1 MAFQRRDSMVSADYR
16 RQSPRRRDT
25 PAQFLKPSF
34 KNQLAGKRVR
44 DSAAFLRI
52 NGSMI
57 KAAFAHTIVQIGDLG
72 AESGSGLAY
81 VMSARDPRREQGELI
96 FWI

>member
-34 KNQLAGKRVR
+34 KNQLASKRVR
-44 DSAAFLRI
+44 DSAAFFRI

-57 KAAFAHTIVQIGDLG
+57 KAAFAHAIVQIGDLG
-72 AESGSGLAY
+72 TESGSGFAY
-81 VMSARDPRREQGELI
+81 VMNACDPGGE
-96 FWI
+96 